1 MRHRWMLGAVGL
13 AIATQTARASAQGL
27 TDFRVTPR
35 GIEYTL
41 SSVSFYIHQA
51 ELSPAGEAAVDRV
64 ALGLRQFQ
72 GRRLSVEGHADAA
85 ESAGPDPLLSLR
97 RARAVRARLVAAGLD
112 SMLISAFGLGG
123 TMPIAPNDTPDGRRR
138 NRRVVLIIADG
149 GDGLLHTGEFV
160 VR

>member
-1 MRHRWMLGAVGL
+1 MAYRWMLGAAGL
-13 AIATQTARASAQGL
+13 AITLQTERASTQGL

-41 SSVSFYIHQA
+41 SSVPFYIDQA
-51 ELSPAGEAAVDRV
+51 ELTPPGEAAVDRV

-72 GRRLSVEGHADAA
+72 GRRLILEGHTDSL
-85 ESAGPDPLLSLR
+85 EGIGSDPRLSLQ

-112 SMLISAFGLGG
+112 SALISAFGLGA

-138 NRRVVLIIADG
+138 NRRVVLIIVDATQLAG
-149 GDGLLHTGEFV
+149 SA
-160 VR
+160 RRP